1 MDKLFE
7 YLENFNARPSMLH
20 RCLKEKFASNG
31 EYVVSWGATRVCIFK
46 PSWDFVLKMERD
58 NRQTDYCAL
67 EAYHYD
73 MAKKYN
79 VQRILL
85 PIEKIASFENGIKV
99 YRQTKYS
106 TGWYDREYRDKTM
119 SKKAFISMQDSKQ
132 FRKIMDSIHDQIS
145 YEWVARIIQLYGKKF
160 MLSFEQWLNEYEIND
175 LHTGNIGMLN
185 NRPIL
190 LDYAGYRGSSYLPSQ
205 EIRSSY

>member
-1 MDKLFE
+1 MDKLFA
-7 YLENFNARPSMLH
+7 YLENFNDRPSAL
-20 RCLKEKFASNG
+20 RCCLEEKFAYSG

-46 PSWDFVLKMERD
+46 SSWDFVLKMEKD

-106 TGWYDREYRDKTM
+106 TGWCDREHRDKVM
-119 SKKAFISMQDSKQ
+119 FKKAFVSMQNSKQ
-132 FRKIMDSIHDQIS
+132 FHKIMESVNDQIA
-145 YEWVARIIQLYGKKF
+145 YEWVARTIQLYGKKF
-160 MLSFEQWLNEYEIND
+160 MFSFEQWLNEYEIND
-175 LHTGNIGMLN
+175 LHIGNIGMLN
-185 NRPIL
+185 SRPIL

-205 EIRSSY
+205 EIRTSY

>member
-1 MDKLFE
+1 MDKLFA
-7 YLENFNARPSMLH
+7 YLENFNACPSTLR
-20 RCLKEKFASNG
+20 RCLEEKFAHNG

-46 PSWDFVLKMERD
+46 PSWDFVLKIEKD

-85 PIEKIASFENGIKV
+85 PIEKIASFDNGIKV

-106 TGWYDREYRDKTM
+106 TGWYNRKYRDRVI
-119 SKKAFISMQDSKQ
+119 SEKAFASMKDSKQ
-132 FRKIMDSIHDQIS
+132 FHKIMDAVHDQIA
-145 YEWVARIIQLYGKKF
+145 YEWVARTVQLYGKKF
-160 MLSFEQWLNEYEIND
+160 MFSFEQWLDEYEIND

-185 NRPIL
+185 NCPIL
-190 LDYAGYRGSSYLPSQ
+190 LDYAGYRGTSYLPSQ